1 MKLNLSLSIVA
12 IRMPLDTYE
21 LTKKVEGIKYNA
33 ETDTMFFGATKVIA
47 DGSIDDIKV
56 DFDHSV
62 SEVRDE

>member
-1 MKLNLSLSIVA
+1 
-12 IRMPLDTYE
+12 MPLDTYE